1 MIAIQES
8 ASGLSQMAI
17 YLHHQICCTV
27 VILDLNVATSLDCAC
42 LLGTGGAEAVPGSPL
57 H

>member
-27 VILDLNVATSLDCAC
+27 VILDLYVGTSLDCAC